1 MAEEPSWL
9 KQFEKVGPA
18 APQGAAKPVQSSGG
32 EVFIPSPGAAEEARR
47 REEAAALD
55 VARTGVTLEGG
66 ARAGREEVRGAA
78 RELRDAFEK
87 QKVVQDY
94 QTALP
99 AYTSILDLAA
109 KPANK
114 ANDFTIITMF
124 NKVQDPGSAVLEGE
138 RAAAQNV
145 STLFEKYKAQLQG
158 LFDPE
163 TGFVSDDAR
172 RQFVQA
178 VHTLIGE
185 RKRAYDA
192 TRNRY
197 AEIAQ
202 QPEYGVRP
210 ELVVGRHFG
219 EQFYQPIVEAWPKIF
234 PDAGKQPEGGA
245 APPPLQV
252 AQGETFSTDQDIAI
266 ATELN
271 SLWKGGATVEQLNQR
286 SIELTGKPFPA
297 ETLQILQEKG
307 RAVNIVPASSGRREA
322 GGPGPLA
329 AIGAGLLRGAT
340 ANLGE
345 EAIGMID
352 PTAAAKLQA
361 ASEYAQE
368 EFPVTGIG
376 SELVGGVL
384 SPLARVGN
392 LARGAGPI
400 MREAISG
407 ATYGTLYGAG
417 EADPNAGLVE
427 RLPGALLGGVTGGAG
442 GAAGG
447 ALAQRLGARGGPGG
461 GGAADEAAPTAII
474 PPAPSQLN
482 KPRTPTATEMKRFS
496 SVQNVDLSNARRG
509 QDVYDWTAN
518 KAGDYA
524 EPLIEGYGDIPV
536 GVRLENGEVVVFDG
550 NHRVALALGK
560 NQREMPMHVID
571 AKNFDPENMGRKP
584 VSPRQ
589 EMSDEELLAEL
600 GVPVTPAIDNIVPG
614 AIGEVPTPA
623 ASDMEM
629 VVDLARK
636 ATGRGPGR
644 SAARRELAKMAKV
657 NPAAQEAADRLGITL
672 PPDVLSDDAQ
682 LLSLTGLARSQ
693 VGSEA
698 EAAWQRTARD
708 AIQRSD
714 TVMDELG
721 ATTDLAQLSS
731 DVSTRLSASMDDL
744 QKQASALRDEV
755 SASFKPSDMM
765 DATNTKAALAN
776 IVEELGGPEK
786 AKAAMS
792 AQEKKLLGM
801 LMGKDGMQSY
811 ALIDRVRRDMGKA
824 LYEKAGPFVDADS
837 RTLMQLERAL
847 AEDQLAFIERV
858 GGKELA
864 DKQRAANSLFG
875 EMYAKR
881 DELQNLF
888 GKDLSA
894 SVVPL
899 IRRAITSGAKGD
911 IQALNKVVSNVPEDM
926 RGKVLMS
933 GLLAE
938 STGRGAYGGFS
949 FANFAKTYRGL
960 RANGPVY
967 KEFVKYIGQQGDQT
981 LIDLYAISRRMV
993 EAENKVLKTGKANQ
1007 AMIGQMNAE
1016 SLLGKVAASAGG
1028 RAVAN
1033 VGTGA
1038 VAGPV
1043 MAGGMALAG
1052 ELASRAGG
1060 ATRTDK
1066 LHKLLVSDEFR
1077 STMEKLA
1084 AGGSTESAANRLAG
1098 SKAFVDFA
1106 KRLPIPQNFKSRAE
1120 WIKTAFAQAGG
1131 NMAPEAPTV
1140 SPEPI
1145 Q

>member
-1 MAEEPSWL
+1 MAQDWWSNAPVVSNTPPSRGSDIYVPPPPPKPEKPTETFRPATAEEKRAQGLDPNRAYQVNTVTGEI
-9 KQFEKVGPA
+9 KDVGGQPT
-18 APQGAAKPVQSSGG
+18 AKPTVSDPLRPMKINSTLDALANIRKLAEKTLSVG
-32 EVFIPSPGAAEEARR
+32 EQAGRVRETPIIGAIFGQNRADLEGALSQVEGSLIQDQIAILAQMNPAGVASLANAESEARR
-47 REEAAALD
+47 LASSIANLDPNQSLPEFLKGVERAEKYYQQQLQQLGAERKPVIGAAA
-55 VARTGVTLEGG
+55 
-66 ARAGREEVRGAA
+66 
-78 RELRDAFEK
+78 
-87 QKVVQDY
+87 
-94 QTALP
+94 
-99 AYTSILDLAA
+99 
-109 KPANK
+109 
-114 ANDFTIITMF
+114 
-124 NKVQDPGSAVLEGE
+124 
-138 RAAAQNV
+138 
-145 STLFEKYKAQLQG
+145 
-158 LFDPE
+158 
-163 TGFVSDDAR
+163 
-172 RQFVQA
+172 
-178 VHTLIGE
+178 
-185 RKRAYDA
+185 
-192 TRNRY
+192 
-197 AEIAQ
+197 
-202 QPEYGVRP
+202 
-210 ELVVGRHFG
+210 
-219 EQFYQPIVEAWPKIF
+219 
-234 PDAGKQPEGGA
+234 EGGA

-297 ETLQILQEKG
+297 ETLQILREKG
-307 RAVNIVPASSGRREA
+307 RAVNITPASSGQREA
-322 GGPGPLA
+322 PA
-329 AIGAGLLRGAT
+329 TGLLGDIRDIGVGLAGGAIRGST
-340 ANLGE
+340 ANLAE
-345 EAIGMID
+345 ELVNFID
-352 PTAAAKLQA
+352 PETAAKLQA
-361 ASEYAQE
+361 ALEYGQE
-368 EFPVTGIG
+368 QAPVSALIG
-376 SELVGGVL
+376 ELGGGVV
-384 SPLARVGN
+384 SPFARAGN
-392 LARGAGPI
+392 FARGAGPI

-427 RLPGALLGGVTGGAG
+427 RLPGAILGGVTGGGG
-442 GAAGG
+442 GAIGG
-447 ALAQRLGARGGPGG
+447 KIAQRLGARGGPGG
-461 GGAADEAAPTAII
+461 GGAAAADEAI
-474 PPAPSQLN
+474 PAVPA
-482 KPRTPTATEMKRFS
+482 
-496 SVQNVDLSNARRG
+496 D
-509 QDVYDWTAN
+509 
-518 KAGDYA
+518 
-524 EPLIEGYGDIPV
+524 
-536 GVRLENGEVVVFDG
+536 
-550 NHRVALALGK
+550 
-560 NQREMPMHVID
+560 
-571 AKNFDPENMGRKP
+571 
-584 VSPRQ
+584 
-589 EMSDEELLAEL
+589 EL
-600 GVPVTPAIDNIVPG
+600 GVPG

-731 DVSTRLSASMDDL
+731 DVSIRLSASMDDL

-776 IVEELGGPEK
+776 IVEELGGPAK

-847 AEDQLAFIERV
+847 AEDQLAFIEQV

-864 DKQRAANSLFG
+864 DKQRAANSLFS

-1131 NMAPEAPTV
+1131 NIAPEAPTV

>member
-1 MAEEPSWL
+1 M
-9 KQFEKVGPA
+9 
-18 APQGAAKPVQSSGG
+18 
-32 EVFIPSPGAAEEARR
+32 
-47 REEAAALD
+47 
-55 VARTGVTLEGG
+55 
-66 ARAGREEVRGAA
+66 
-78 RELRDAFEK
+78 
-87 QKVVQDY
+87 
-94 QTALP
+94 
-99 AYTSILDLAA
+99 
-109 KPANK
+109 
-114 ANDFTIITMF
+114 
-124 NKVQDPGSAVLEGE
+124 
-138 RAAAQNV
+138 
-145 STLFEKYKAQLQG
+145 
-158 LFDPE
+158 
-163 TGFVSDDAR
+163 
-172 RQFVQA
+172 
-178 VHTLIGE
+178 
-185 RKRAYDA
+185 
-192 TRNRY
+192 
-197 AEIAQ
+197 
-202 QPEYGVRP
+202 
-210 ELVVGRHFG
+210 
-219 EQFYQPIVEAWPKIF
+219 
-234 PDAGKQPEGGA
+234 
-245 APPPLQV
+245 
-252 AQGETFSTDQDIAI
+252 
-266 ATELN
+266 N

-361 ASEYAQE
+361 ASEYAQQ
-368 EFPVTGIG
+368 EFPVTAIG

-427 RLPGALLGGVTGGAG
+427 RLPGALLGGVTGGIG

-461 GGAADEAAPTAII
+461 GGAAAADEAI
-474 PPAPSQLN
+474 PAVPA
-482 KPRTPTATEMKRFS
+482 
-496 SVQNVDLSNARRG
+496 D
-509 QDVYDWTAN
+509 
-518 KAGDYA
+518 
-524 EPLIEGYGDIPV
+524 
-536 GVRLENGEVVVFDG
+536 
-550 NHRVALALGK
+550 
-560 NQREMPMHVID
+560 
-571 AKNFDPENMGRKP
+571 
-584 VSPRQ
+584 
-589 EMSDEELLAEL
+589 EL
-600 GVPVTPAIDNIVPG
+600 GVPG

-623 ASDMEM
+623 AGDMEM

-847 AEDQLAFIERV
+847 AEDQLAFIEQV

-1098 SKAFVDFA
+1098 SRAFVDFA

>member
-1 MAEEPSWL
+1 MPEVTNPETIKMLNAL
-9 KQFEKVGPA
+9 AAKQN
-18 APQGAAKPVQSSGG
+18 APQQAAQPVVRGAPRPIIATPAQT
-32 EVFIPSPGAAEEARR
+32 PEEAARIAR
-47 REEAAALD
+47 ETQLKEEAAA
-55 VARTGVTLEGG
+55 
-66 ARAGREEVRGAA
+66 
-78 RELRDAFEK
+78 
-87 QKVVQDY
+87 
-94 QTALP
+94 
-99 AYTSILDLAA
+99 
-109 KPANK
+109 
-114 ANDFTIITMF
+114 
-124 NKVQDPGSAVLEGE
+124 
-138 RAAAQNV
+138 RAAAGEARAQAEFEGTGGKPTEAQQKTG
-145 STLFEKYKAQLQG
+145 TLLTRIKG
-158 LFDPE
+158 
-163 TGFVSDDAR
+163 GFADI
-172 RQFVQA
+172 QA
-178 VHTLIGE
+178 VRARNPEAQEAGLGE
-185 RKRAYDA
+185 TISRS
-192 TRNRY
+192 
-197 AEIAQ
+197 I
-202 QPEYGVRP
+202 
-210 ELVVGRHFG
+210 FG
-219 EQFYQPIVEAWPKIF
+219 EGLLTRKISGADRRIVTDAQRDVLDALLTLGTGAAYNAEQLEGQTLSYFPQFGDSPEEVQTKNQRLQRLIESAKINAGPKWAEVEAAIAPFMPKV
-234 PDAGKQPEGGA
+234 PGAPAEGGA
-245 APPPLQV
+245 APPLLQV

-297 ETLQILQEKG
+297 ETLQILQERG

-322 GGPGPLA
+322 PA
-329 AIGAGLLRGAT
+329 TGLLGEIRDIGVGLAGGAIRGST
-340 ANLGE
+340 ANLAE
-345 EAIGMID
+345 ELVNFID
-352 PTAAAKLQA
+352 PETAAKLQA
-361 ASEYAQE
+361 ALEYGQE
-368 EFPVTGIG
+368 QAPVSALIG
-376 SELVGGVL
+376 ELGGGVV
-384 SPLARVGN
+384 SPFARAGN
-392 LARGAGPI
+392 FARGAGPI

-427 RLPGALLGGVTGGAG
+427 RLPGAILGGVTGGGG
-442 GAAGG
+442 GAIGG
-447 ALAQRLGARGGPGG
+447 KIAQRLGARGGPGG
-461 GGAADEAAPTAII
+461 GGAAAADEAI
-474 PPAPSQLN
+474 PAVPA
-482 KPRTPTATEMKRFS
+482 
-496 SVQNVDLSNARRG
+496 D
-509 QDVYDWTAN
+509 
-518 KAGDYA
+518 
-524 EPLIEGYGDIPV
+524 
-536 GVRLENGEVVVFDG
+536 
-550 NHRVALALGK
+550 
-560 NQREMPMHVID
+560 
-571 AKNFDPENMGRKP
+571 
-584 VSPRQ
+584 
-589 EMSDEELLAEL
+589 EL
-600 GVPVTPAIDNIVPG
+600 GVPG

-623 ASDMEM
+623 AGDMEM

-744 QKQASALRDEV
+744 QKQASTLRDEV

-847 AEDQLAFIERV
+847 AEDQLAFIEQV

-864 DKQRAANSLFG
+864 DKQRAANSLFS

-1066 LHKLLVSDEFR
+1066 LHKLLISDEFR

-1098 SKAFVDFA
+1098 SRAFVDFA

>member
-234 PDAGKQPEGGA
+234 PDAGKQPEGVAGGAEGGA

-322 GGPGPLA
+322 PA
-329 AIGAGLLRGAT
+329 TGLLGEIRDIGVGLAGGAIRGST
-340 ANLGE
+340 ANLAE
-345 EAIGMID
+345 ELVNFID
-352 PTAAAKLQA
+352 PETAAKLQA
-361 ASEYAQE
+361 ALEYGQE
-368 EFPVTGIG
+368 QAPVSALIG
-376 SELVGGVL
+376 ELGGVV
-384 SPLARVGN
+384 SPFARAGN
-392 LARGAGPI
+392 FARGAGPI

-427 RLPGALLGGVTGGAG
+427 RLPGALLGGVTGGIG

-461 GGAADEAAPTAII
+461 GGAAAADEAMPTAQ
-474 PPAPSQLN
+474 A
-482 KPRTPTATEMKRFS
+482 
-496 SVQNVDLSNARRG
+496 D
-509 QDVYDWTAN
+509 
-518 KAGDYA
+518 
-524 EPLIEGYGDIPV
+524 
-536 GVRLENGEVVVFDG
+536 
-550 NHRVALALGK
+550 
-560 NQREMPMHVID
+560 
-571 AKNFDPENMGRKP
+571 
-584 VSPRQ
+584 
-589 EMSDEELLAEL
+589 EL
-600 GVPVTPAIDNIVPG
+600 GVPG

-623 ASDMEM
+623 AGDMEM

-847 AEDQLAFIERV
+847 AEDQLAFIEQV

-1131 NMAPEAPTV
+1131 NMAPESPTV

>member
-1 MAEEPSWL
+1 MAQDWWSNAPVVSNTPPSRGSDIYVPPPPPKPEKPTETFRPATAEEKRAQGLDPNRAYQVNTVTGEI
-9 KQFEKVGPA
+9 KDVGGQPT
-18 APQGAAKPVQSSGG
+18 AKPTVSDPLRPMKINSTLDALANIRKLAEKTLSVG
-32 EVFIPSPGAAEEARR
+32 EQAGRVRETPIIGAIFGQNRADLEGALSQVEGSLIQDQIAILAQMNPAGVASLANAESEARR
-47 REEAAALD
+47 LASSIANLDPNQSLPEFLKGVERAEKYYQQQLQQLGAERKPVIGAAA
-55 VARTGVTLEGG
+55 
-66 ARAGREEVRGAA
+66 
-78 RELRDAFEK
+78 
-87 QKVVQDY
+87 
-94 QTALP
+94 
-99 AYTSILDLAA
+99 
-109 KPANK
+109 
-114 ANDFTIITMF
+114 
-124 NKVQDPGSAVLEGE
+124 
-138 RAAAQNV
+138 
-145 STLFEKYKAQLQG
+145 
-158 LFDPE
+158 
-163 TGFVSDDAR
+163 
-172 RQFVQA
+172 
-178 VHTLIGE
+178 
-185 RKRAYDA
+185 
-192 TRNRY
+192 
-197 AEIAQ
+197 
-202 QPEYGVRP
+202 
-210 ELVVGRHFG
+210 
-219 EQFYQPIVEAWPKIF
+219 
-234 PDAGKQPEGGA
+234 EGGA

-286 SIELTGKPFPA
+286 SIELTGKPFPT

-361 ASEYAQE
+361 ASEYAQQ
-368 EFPVTGIG
+368 EFPVTAIG

-427 RLPGALLGGVTGGAG
+427 RLPGALLGGVTGGIG

-447 ALAQRLGARGGPGG
+447 ALAQRLGTRGGPGG
-461 GGAADEAAPTAII
+461 GGAAAADEAI
-474 PPAPSQLN
+474 PAVPA
-482 KPRTPTATEMKRFS
+482 
-496 SVQNVDLSNARRG
+496 D
-509 QDVYDWTAN
+509 
-518 KAGDYA
+518 
-524 EPLIEGYGDIPV
+524 
-536 GVRLENGEVVVFDG
+536 
-550 NHRVALALGK
+550 
-560 NQREMPMHVID
+560 
-571 AKNFDPENMGRKP
+571 
-584 VSPRQ
+584 
-589 EMSDEELLAEL
+589 EL
-600 GVPVTPAIDNIVPG
+600 GVPG

-636 ATGRGPGR
+636 ATGRSPGR

-847 AEDQLAFIERV
+847 AEDQLAFIEQV

-864 DKQRAANSLFG
+864 DKQRAANSLFS
-875 EMYAKR
+875 EMYTKR

>member
-1 MAEEPSWL
+1 MAQDWWSNAPVVSNTPPSRGSDIYVPPPPPKPEKPTETFRPATAEEKRAQGLDPNRAYQVNTVTSEI
-9 KQFEKVGPA
+9 KDVGGQPT
-18 APQGAAKPVQSSGG
+18 AKPTVSDPLRPMKINSTLDALANIRKLAEKTLSVG
-32 EVFIPSPGAAEEARR
+32 EQAGRVRETPIIGAIFGQNRADLEGALSQVEGSLIQDQIAILAQMNPAGVASLANAESEARR
-47 REEAAALD
+47 LASSIANLD
-55 VARTGVTLEGG
+55 PNQSLPEFLKGV
-66 ARAGREEVRGAA
+66 
-78 RELRDAFEK
+78 
-87 QKVVQDY
+87 
-94 QTALP
+94 
-99 AYTSILDLAA
+99 
-109 KPANK
+109 
-114 ANDFTIITMF
+114 
-124 NKVQDPGSAVLEGE
+124 E
-138 RAAAQNV
+138 RA
-145 STLFEKYKAQLQG
+145 EKYYQQQLQQLG
-158 LFDPE
+158 
-163 TGFVSDDAR
+163 A
-172 RQFVQA
+172 
-178 VHTLIGE
+178 E
-185 RKRAYDA
+185 RKPVIGASA
-192 TRNRY
+192 
-197 AEIAQ
+197 
-202 QPEYGVRP
+202 
-210 ELVVGRHFG
+210 
-219 EQFYQPIVEAWPKIF
+219 
-234 PDAGKQPEGGA
+234 EGGA

-361 ASEYAQE
+361 ASEYAQQ
-368 EFPVTGIG
+368 EFPVTAIG

-427 RLPGALLGGVTGGAG
+427 RLPGALLGGVTGGIG

-461 GGAADEAAPTAII
+461 GGAAAADEAI
-474 PPAPSQLN
+474 PAVPA
-482 KPRTPTATEMKRFS
+482 
-496 SVQNVDLSNARRG
+496 D
-509 QDVYDWTAN
+509 
-518 KAGDYA
+518 
-524 EPLIEGYGDIPV
+524 
-536 GVRLENGEVVVFDG
+536 
-550 NHRVALALGK
+550 
-560 NQREMPMHVID
+560 
-571 AKNFDPENMGRKP
+571 
-584 VSPRQ
+584 
-589 EMSDEELLAEL
+589 EL
-600 GVPVTPAIDNIVPG
+600 GVPG
-614 AIGEVPTPA
+614 AIGEVPTRA
-623 ASDMEM
+623 AGDMEM

-847 AEDQLAFIERV
+847 AEDQLAFIEQV

>member
-1 MAEEPSWL
+1 MAQDWWSNAPVVSNTPPSRGSDIY
-9 KQFEKVGPA
+9 VPPA
-18 APQGAAKPVQSSGG
+18 VDT
-32 EVFIPSPGAAEEARR
+32 AEEARKAR
-47 REEAAALD
+47 EAQLKEEAAA
-55 VARTGVTLEGG
+55 
-66 ARAGREEVRGAA
+66 
-78 RELRDAFEK
+78 
-87 QKVVQDY
+87 
-94 QTALP
+94 
-99 AYTSILDLAA
+99 
-109 KPANK
+109 
-114 ANDFTIITMF
+114 
-124 NKVQDPGSAVLEGE
+124 
-138 RAAAQNV
+138 RAAAGEARAQAEFEGTGGKPTEAQQKTG
-145 STLFEKYKAQLQG
+145 TLLTRIKG
-158 LFDPE
+158 
-163 TGFVSDDAR
+163 GFADI
-172 RQFVQA
+172 QA
-178 VHTLIGE
+178 VRARNPEAQEAGLGE
-185 RKRAYDA
+185 TISRS
-192 TRNRY
+192 
-197 AEIAQ
+197 I
-202 QPEYGVRP
+202 
-210 ELVVGRHFG
+210 FG
-219 EQFYQPIVEAWPKIF
+219 EGLLTRKISGADRRIVTDAQRDVLDALLTLGTGAAYNAEQLEGQTLSYFPQFGDSPEEVQTKNQRLQRLIESAKINAGPKWAEVEAAIAPFMPKV
-234 PDAGKQPEGGA
+234 PGAPAEGGA

-252 AQGETFSTDQDIAI
+252 AKGETFSTDQDIAI

-368 EFPVTGIG
+368 EFPVTAIG

-427 RLPGALLGGVTGGAG
+427 RLPGALLGGVTGGIG

-461 GGAADEAAPTAII
+461 GGAAAADEAI
-474 PPAPSQLN
+474 PAVPA
-482 KPRTPTATEMKRFS
+482 
-496 SVQNVDLSNARRG
+496 D
-509 QDVYDWTAN
+509 
-518 KAGDYA
+518 
-524 EPLIEGYGDIPV
+524 
-536 GVRLENGEVVVFDG
+536 
-550 NHRVALALGK
+550 
-560 NQREMPMHVID
+560 
-571 AKNFDPENMGRKP
+571 
-584 VSPRQ
+584 
-589 EMSDEELLAEL
+589 EL
-600 GVPVTPAIDNIVPG
+600 GVPG

-623 ASDMEM
+623 AGDMEM

-847 AEDQLAFIERV
+847 AEDQLAFIEQV

-1098 SKAFVDFA
+1098 SRAFVDFA

>member
-1 MAEEPSWL
+1 MAQDWWSNAPVVSNTPPSRGSDIYVPPPPPKPEKPTETFRPATAEEKRAQGLDPNRAYQVNTVTGEI
-9 KQFEKVGPA
+9 KDVGGQPT
-18 APQGAAKPVQSSGG
+18 AKPTVSDPLRPMKINSTLDALANIRKLAEKTLSVG
-32 EVFIPSPGAAEEARR
+32 EQAGRVRETPIIGAIFGQNRADLEGALSQVEGSLIQDQIAILAQMNPAGVASLANAESEARR
-47 REEAAALD
+47 LASSIANLDPNQSLPEFLKGVERAEKYYQQQLQQLGAERKPVIGAAA
-55 VARTGVTLEGG
+55 
-66 ARAGREEVRGAA
+66 
-78 RELRDAFEK
+78 
-87 QKVVQDY
+87 
-94 QTALP
+94 
-99 AYTSILDLAA
+99 
-109 KPANK
+109 
-114 ANDFTIITMF
+114 
-124 NKVQDPGSAVLEGE
+124 
-138 RAAAQNV
+138 
-145 STLFEKYKAQLQG
+145 
-158 LFDPE
+158 
-163 TGFVSDDAR
+163 
-172 RQFVQA
+172 
-178 VHTLIGE
+178 
-185 RKRAYDA
+185 
-192 TRNRY
+192 
-197 AEIAQ
+197 
-202 QPEYGVRP
+202 
-210 ELVVGRHFG
+210 
-219 EQFYQPIVEAWPKIF
+219 
-234 PDAGKQPEGGA
+234 EGGA

-361 ASEYAQE
+361 ASEYAQQ
-368 EFPVTGIG
+368 EFPVTAIG

-427 RLPGALLGGVTGGAG
+427 RLPGALLGGVTGGIG

-447 ALAQRLGARGGPGG
+447 ALAQRFGARGGPGG
-461 GGAADEAAPTAII
+461 GGAAAADEAI
-474 PPAPSQLN
+474 PAVPA
-482 KPRTPTATEMKRFS
+482 
-496 SVQNVDLSNARRG
+496 D
-509 QDVYDWTAN
+509 
-518 KAGDYA
+518 
-524 EPLIEGYGDIPV
+524 
-536 GVRLENGEVVVFDG
+536 
-550 NHRVALALGK
+550 
-560 NQREMPMHVID
+560 
-571 AKNFDPENMGRKP
+571 
-584 VSPRQ
+584 
-589 EMSDEELLAEL
+589 EL
-600 GVPVTPAIDNIVPG
+600 GVPG

-623 ASDMEM
+623 AGDMEM

-847 AEDQLAFIERV
+847 AEDQLAFIEQV

-1007 AMIGQMNAE
+1007 AAIGQLNAE